1 MSLFTLGARLSADAR
16 RLAATIKIPREDAI
30 REIRRLAAFALR
42 LTPAQLVVRERESPG
57 RFDLSP
63 YGIVFDRRLKG
74 EPMAYILG
82 ECGFLDHVFKV
93 TPDVLIPRPETEML
107 VGSALDV
114 LAPLETAEVLDL
126 GTGSGCI
133 GISVAL
139 ALPGATVLATDFS
152 AAALAVARE
161 NASRVGAMNV
171 SFVESSWYDAIGEAR
186 FDLVVSN
193 PPYIA
198 EQDGHLE
205 ALRFEP
211 QSALAAGADG
221 LSALRIVVT
230 QAPKYLKPGGALI
243 VEHGYDQRDAVSDLF
258 ASAGFVDVRV
268 LDDLASRPRMAV
280 GFIGRGVGGKPK
292 RRRATVNA

>member
-16 RLAATIKIPREDAI
+16 RLAATIKIPREEAI

-93 TPDVLIPRPETEML
+93 TPDVLIPRPETEIL
-107 VGSALDV
+107 VELALGLLPETSA
-114 LAPLETAEVLDL
+114 AEVLDL

-133 GISVAL
+133 GVSMAL
-139 ALPGATVLATDFS
+139 ARPQVRVTAVDAS
-152 AAALAVARE
+152 APALEVARE
-161 NASRVGAMNV
+161 NATRLGAQNV
-171 SFVESSWYDAIGEAR
+171 IFVESSWYAGLGDAK
-186 FDLVVSN
+186 FDVIVSN
-193 PPYIA
+193 PPYVA
-198 EQDGHLE
+198 DQDSHLD

-211 QSALAAGADG
+211 AGALVAGSDGLAALRAVIREAPD
-221 LSALRIVVT
+221 ALN
-230 QAPKYLKPGGALI
+230 AGGALV
-243 VEHGYDQRDAVSDLF
+243 VEHGFDQRDAVLDLL
-258 ASAGFVDVRV
+258 ASAGFSDVKAM
-268 LDDLASRPRMAV
+268 DDLAGRPRVAL
-280 GFIGRGVGGKPK
+280 GFFGKKVASKSK
-292 RRRATVNA
+292 RRRTAVNA

>member
-30 REIRRLAAFALR
+30 REIRRLAAFSLR

-63 YGIVFDRRLKG
+63 YGIVFDRRLRG

-107 VGSALDV
+107 VELALGLLPEAGAAD
-114 LAPLETAEVLDL
+114 VLDL

-133 GISVAL
+133 GVSVAL
-139 ALPGATVLATDFS
+139 ARPQARVLAVDTS
-152 AAALAVARE
+152 GPALEIARE
-161 NASRVGAMNV
+161 NATRLGAQNV
-171 SFVESSWYDAIGEAR
+171 MFVEASWYEGLGGAK
-186 FDLVVSN
+186 FDVIVSN
-193 PPYIA
+193 PPYVA
-198 EQDGHLE
+198 EQDSHLD

-211 QSALAAGADG
+211 VGALVAGSDGLAALREVIRRAPD
-221 LSALRIVVT
+221 ALNT
-230 QAPKYLKPGGALI
+230 GGALV
-243 VEHGYDQRDAVSDLF
+243 VEHGFDQRDAVLDLL
-258 ASAGFVDVRV
+258 ASAGFSDVKAV
-268 LDDLASRPRMAV
+268 DDLGGRPRVAL
-280 GFIGRGVGGKPK
+280 GFFGKKVASKSK
-292 RRRATVNA
+292 RRRTAVNA